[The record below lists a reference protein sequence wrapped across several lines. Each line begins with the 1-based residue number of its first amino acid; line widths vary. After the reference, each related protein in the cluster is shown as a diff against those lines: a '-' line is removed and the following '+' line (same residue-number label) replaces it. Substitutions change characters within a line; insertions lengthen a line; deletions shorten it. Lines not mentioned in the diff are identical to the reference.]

1 MILSLKLKNMLKV
14 YKKREQYRSIK
25 ISSDFHYGHDKEFL
39 YGPRGFKSAQEHND
53 WIDAQIRTLQHDDLL
68 ICLGDV
74 GLSVGPEAIMRFLE
88 RIPCETLMVWGNH
101 NSGVMQAYNN
111 SLPVGFKNKEVY
123 PLNITHNITMMGESF
138 MLNVDRD
145 RFFCTHMS
153 PLIYHE
159 QNRTRVCICGHSHGN
174 LKQINPDRDDFGKIL
189 DCGVENAKAYNGTA
203 FFDIDEVVKIM
214 SKKQTSSFD
223 HH

>member
-1 MILSLKLKNMLKV
+1 MLKV
-14 YKKREQYRSIK
+14 YKKREHYRSIK

-101 NSGVMQAYNN
+101 NSGVMQAYKNN
-111 SLPVGFKNKEVY
+111 LPIGFENREVY
-123 PLNITHNITMMGESF
+123 PLKITNNITMMGESF

-159 QNRTRVCICGHSHGN
+159 QNRNRVCICGHSHGN

-214 SKKQTSSFD
+214 SNKKNSNFD